1 MRHVISVL
9 VQNKFGVLARISGL
23 ISARGFNIDSLSVG
37 ETEDAKISRMNIV
50 VHGDDPVI
58 EQIIKQLRRLVETIR
73 VTDLA
78 EGRYVERELILIK
91 VESPPAKRLEILQT
105 ANVFGAKIMDMTTKE
120 IILELASEVGKVEA
134 LIGILK
140 PYGIKEMARTG
151 SVALARGGVSQQV
164 PVAAAAGGAS
174 GGNTL

>member
-1 MRHVISVL
+1 MRHVISVM

-37 ETEDAKISRMNIV
+37 ETEDPKISRMNIV
-50 VHGDDPVI
+50 VHGEDPTI
-58 EQIIKQLRRLVETIR
+58 EQIIKQLRRLVETIK

-78 EGRYVERELILIK
+78 EGRYVERELILIRI
-91 VESPPAKRLEILQT
+91 EAPPTKRLEIIQV
-105 ANVFGAKIMDMTTKE
+105 ANVFGAKIMDMTAKE
-120 IILELASEVGKVEA
+120 IILELSGDVSNVEA

-151 SVALARGGVSQQV
+151 SVAMAKS
-164 PVAAAAGGAS
+164 AAAAAQVSVAS
-174 GGNTL
+174 SQVGVNTL